1 MTRKP
6 RENMSTRVNAAQKTS
21 SMMVGKQPMYF
32 KEMSLIG
39 GYHEQLRVICL
50 TND

>member
-6 RENMSTRVNAAQKTS
+6 RENMSTRLNAAQKTS
-21 SMMVGKQPMYF
+21 SMMVDKQPMYF
-32 KEMSLIG
+32 KEMNLIG
-39 GYHEQLRVICL
+39 DYHEQLRVIHL